1 MKFNVDMKRAYEEIE
16 KDILK
21 IKKEL
26 VSSIREALKEHGFG
40 IDEIVSGNR
49 VNICVFDD
57 WNHIMVLDK
66 WEDRDNWHHVDYC
79 SVDVLL
85 EAYKTVLHAWK
96 Y

>member
-1 MKFNVDMKRAYEEIE
+1 MKFNIEMKRTYEEIE
-16 KDILK
+16 MDILT
-21 IKKEL
+21 IKKEI
-26 VSSIREALKEHGFG
+26 VSEIQEELKSRGFG
-40 IDEIVSGNR
+40 IDEIISGNH

-79 SVDVLL
+79 SVDILL
-85 EAYKTVLHAWK
+85 EALKTILHTWK